1 MYFDGG
7 KEQVKSQLVDKLWS
21 NSAEEITGLDFSSLD
36 PPFPIFVQLC
46 SCDFQAVE
54 SFTA

>member
-21 NSAEEITGLDFSSLD
+21 NSAEEITLDFSSLD